1 MVLQSFKD
9 IIKNKAYQIDEK
21 DRKIFEDG
29 DLQSFFGLN
38 AANDFI
44 EFILYDVNN
53 NQLPQETS
61 QGDFIRYIPLNNN
74 TINNYFIVKTG
85 TIMQK
90 NKLPAEYFI
99 DAERLIKE
107 AGYNNGIF
115 KTQITLLSRRVGSYK
130 LDDKLWIKEI
140 SPSRTEIKLLPL
152 STGVSKYADLK
163 ERYSVLV
170 NDGDFRDDTSIFLNS
185 FLEKVT
191 SKEIDTAIRN
201 KYGLAFY
208 QNLVNE
214 YGIRT
219 FSLLA
224 QDIENTF
231 REACKHEFS
240 NRYSDVGDGKT
251 YGLLKPTAPPVSLSK
266 KQIVDSCYKIL
277 VQIINSKLLT
287 PKVKELTT
295 FDAGY
300 DESLDPVATALS
312 RKTSDTTFNTN
323 SPTLNTIDMI
333 KLSETGFTVGNT
345 TTTTTE
351 GPSGG
356 GGGGGGGSSVC
367 YTYVNNSYDNWLGD
381 YTDCEGDYV
390 SGAQLSPF
398 ASICAV
404 RGTPS
409 TRSGTNLIQSVACN
423 SKGSGRGG
431 GAKTTTEGPVG
442 GGGGNSGGGN
452 TGGEGSRRS
461 ETETPDGPQNIL

>member
-53 NQLPQETS
+53 NQLPQESS

-201 KYGLAFY
+201 KYGVAFY

-231 REACKHEFS
+231 RQACKHEFS

-251 YGLLKPTAPPVSLSK
+251 YGLLKPTAQPVSLSK
-266 KQIVDSCYKIL
+266 KEIVDSCYKIL

-300 DESLDPVATALS
+300 DESLDPVTTALS

-323 SPTLNTIDMI
+323 SPTLDTIDMV
-333 KLSETGFTVGNT
+333 KLSETGFTVVNTNT

-356 GGGGGGGSSVC
+356 GGGGGGGRDGSSVC

-381 YTDCEGDYV
+381 YTDCEGDYI

-404 RGTPS
+404 RGTPF

-431 GAKTTTEGPVG
+431 GGNTTTTQGPG
-442 GGGGNSGGGN
+442 GGGGGRGGG
-452 TGGEGSRRS
+452 TGRGDGGNER
-461 ETETPDGPQNIL
+461 PDLL

>member
-53 NQLPQETS
+53 NQLPQESS

-201 KYGLAFY
+201 KYGVAFY

-231 REACKHEFS
+231 RQACKHEFS

-266 KQIVDSCYKIL
+266 KEIVDSCYKIL

-323 SPTLNTIDMI
+323 SPTLNTIDMV
-333 KLSETGFTVGNT
+333 KLSETGFILNANT
-345 TTTTTE
+345 TTTTTK
-351 GPSGG
+351 GPDGG
-356 GGGGGGGSSVC
+356 GGGGGGGEGSSVC

-381 YTDCEGDYV
+381 YTDCAGDYI

-404 RGTPS
+404 RGTPF
-409 TRSGTNLIQSVACN
+409 TRSGTNLIQSVVCFPGGGN
-423 SKGSGRGG
+423 RGG
-431 GAKTTTEGPVG
+431 GGSGNTTTEGPNG
-442 GGGGNSGGGN
+442 GGGGRGRGGG
-452 TGGEGSRRS
+452 TGRGDGA
-461 ETETPDGPQNIL
+461 TERPDLL

>member
-1 MVLQSFKD
+1 MVLQSFKE

-53 NQLPQETS
+53 NQLPQEAS

-163 ERYSVLV
+163 ERYNVLV

-201 KYGLAFY
+201 KYGVAFY

-231 REACKHEFS
+231 RQACKHEFS

-266 KQIVDSCYKIL
+266 KEIVDSCYKIL

-295 FDAGY
+295 FDSGY
-300 DESLDPVATALS
+300 DESLDAVTTALS
-312 RKTSDTTFNTN
+312 RKISDTTFNTN
-323 SPTLNTIDMI
+323 SPTLNTIDMV
-333 KLSETGFTVGNT
+333 KLSEIGFTVVNTNTTNT
-345 TTTTTE
+345 TTTTTR
-351 GPSGG
+351 GP

-367 YTYVNNSYDNWLGD
+367 YTYVNNSYDVWLGD
-381 YTDCEGDYV
+381 YTDCDGNFV
-390 SGAQLSPF
+390 SGAQLASF

-404 RGTPS
+404 RGTPF
-409 TRSGTNLIQSVACN
+409 TRSGTNLIQSVACFPDGGN
-423 SKGSGRGG
+423 RGG
-431 GAKTTTEGPVG
+431 GGSGNTTTEGPNG
-442 GGGGNSGGGN
+442 GGGGRGRGGG
-452 TGGEGSRRS
+452 TGRGDGA
-461 ETETPDGPQNIL
+461 TERPDLL